1 MRSARRSTVNRALRY
16 GGGLALAML
25 SAGVL
30 GFSYVAEIRPNIT
43 RSLATPAFV
52 MSEYVS
58 PKKGRVAA
66 FTPPQGFDPS
76 LPFVKRIAGAPG
88 DLVEVKGDEV
98 FVDGVRIGKAMT
110 ATRGG
115 DPLQIIPEGVISPN
129 HYFMA
134 GETASSLDSRYAFV
148 GYIHRDRIQSVG
160 WPLPM
165 ADSVFPTFSA
175 ARAQSQ
181 SSEGGKE

>member
-1 MRSARRSTVNRALRY
+1 MNRALRY
-16 GGGLALAML
+16 GGGLSLGVL

-52 MSEYVS
+52 MSEYIA

-66 FTPPQGFDPS
+66 FTPPQGFDPN
-76 LPFVKRIAGAPG
+76 LPFIKRIAGAPG

-115 DPLQIIPEGVISPN
+115 EPLQIIPEGVISPN

-134 GETASSLDSRYAFV
+134 GETPSSLDSRYAFV
-148 GYIHRDRIQSVG
+148 GYIHRDRIQTVG
-160 WPLPM
+160 WELPWGETL
-165 ADSVFPTFSA
+165 FPTFSA
-175 ARAQSQ
+175 ARASTAGAEQDG
-181 SSEGGKE
+181 GGK